1 MKTPEHKEL
10 DFDKYGFVGAV
21 FIAQDIL
28 ERAELV
34 AEYFEEKGDTKKA
47 EQVRSLVCGEH
58 ALK

>member
-10 DFDKYGFVGAV
+10 DVDKYGSVGAV

-34 AEYFEEKGDTKKA
+34 AEHFWNRATLSQPSA
-47 EQVRSLVCGEH
+47 SREQYS
-58 ALK
+58 